1 LVLFVH
7 IRRPA
12 VTDIVTYS
20 CLVCKIMSDADDD
33 ERRSG
38 RPQRTSNVNVTHFKA
53 AQRKYPNWNKEAQTE
68 FERLFEIDKKKRL
81 TNLANPVEHA
91 VLSHLCVLKEG
102 YILDF
107 FL

>member
-1 LVLFVH
+1 MAISLEVALKDACTQILDTSTLVRVVL
-7 IRRPA
+7 
-12 VTDIVTYS
+12 
-20 CLVCKIMSDADDD
+20 
-33 ERRSG
+33 SG
-38 RPQRTSNVNVTHFKA
+38 RRRNM
-53 AQRKYPNWNKEAQTE
+53 QTE

-102 YILDF
+102 NILDF